1 MLPKNATFIL
11 ALQNTYLRAC
21 ITDENYYKL
30 TYDRMK
36 KIITLALLA
45 ASALGAGASTTHNF
59 RGVDYQVDTLFHNQ
73 VGPSTTQTS
82 LWLHNDDRVLRV
94 FYCTMD
100 MTDTYLSLGGV
111 CATDKVAGNET
122 ISGMAKRKSKPGNR
136 YFIGVN
142 GDFFYT
148 SGRNVRNVSVVG
160 TPVGST
166 VVEGEIY
173 KTRNGATN
181 YKQLIVDKAGNC
193 YIDPFTFGGTVTK
206 TDGTTAALGAVNDW
220 ASNASN
226 KITLYTPRY
235 YGSSSEVGTGTE
247 ILAKLAPGETFNAG
261 APFRL
266 VAVGEPSTAG
276 DMTIDSATFVIHGH
290 GTTASFVAGLK
301 DGDVVTVTPT
311 WTANGITVNPY
322 EVVSGNPKIL
332 AGGEVL
338 ESEGDRG
345 DASSNQPRAAIGFA
359 DGGKKVVFMV
369 VDGRSALSYGVRT
382 TLLADIMRYAG
393 ATDAMNMDGG
403 GSAVLYTSALGN
415 RNKPSDGTERAD
427 GNGFYVKYSC
437 PDDSTLASIRFI
449 DYKLETPKYGI
460 YTPHF
465 YGYNRYGVLID
476 PDVKGVRLSCPE
488 SIGFIKNDT
497 TFIGSGNGCQLLTAT
512 IGSISVQKLMTVDG
526 NVDSVLMANKS
537 VINDT
542 YRNYTV
548 EVNSY
553 IGGEATQIDPSALT
567 WSSSDQSVVGIDAN
581 TGVLRGVADGTATVT
596 GRVGSFSADMQVT
609 VQRPVA
615 RVMAVDPNPDAS
627 TWSTSQSGGKNG
639 TLAAAGDGLVYT
651 YTGAS
656 ARVPKITLTKQ
667 LVLWS
672 LPDTLRLRIN
682 PGDATVKSVTLSL
695 RAGSNK
701 VAYQTVTDTAL
712 TSNAE
717 NVIDLATSAW
727 TDATA
732 MSSYPIT
739 LNNIQLSMGSC
750 TTGQEYKVQLLGLE
764 TVYDAVPVSGIGS
777 VDSDARQAITINGTT
792 LLFGSAVDCVD
803 VYDVAGRLVA
813 SANGV
818 AQLSL
823 PTQGIYVVAVKTAGR
838 TVVAKVKL

>member
-1 MLPKNATFIL
+1 
-11 ALQNTYLRAC
+11 
-21 ITDENYYKL
+21 
-30 TYDRMK
+30 MK

-45 ASALGAGASTTHNF
+45 ASAFGAGASTTHTF
-59 RGVDYQVDTLFHNQ
+59 RGVDYQVDTLFYNQ
-73 VGPSTTQTS
+73 IGPSTTQTS

-100 MTDTYLSLGGV
+100 MTNSYLSLGGV

-122 ISGMAKRKSKPGNR
+122 ISGMAKRKSSPGNR

-173 KTRNGATN
+173 KARNGATN

-193 YIDPFTFGGTVTK
+193 YINPFTFGGTVTK
-206 TDGTTAALGAVNDW
+206 ADGTSAALGAVNDW

-247 ILAKLAPGETFNAG
+247 ILTKLAPGETYNAG

-266 VAVGEPSTAG
+266 VAVGNPSTAG
-276 DMTIDSATFVIHGH
+276 DMTIDSATFVLHGH
-290 GTTASFVAGLK
+290 GTTADFIAGLK
-301 DGDVVTVTPT
+301 DGDVVTVSPS
-311 WTANGITVNPY
+311 WTANGVTVNPY

-332 AGGEVL
+332 ADGEVL

-359 DGGKKVVFMV
+359 DGGKKVIFMV
-369 VDGRSALSYGVRT
+369 IDGRSALSYGVRT

-427 GNGFYVKYSC
+427 GNGFYAKYSC

-465 YGYNRYGVLID
+465 YGYNRYGVLIN

-488 SIGFIKNDT
+488 SLGFIKNDT
-497 TFIGSGNGCQLLTAT
+497 TFVGSGNGCQLLTAT
-512 IGSISVQKLMTVDG
+512 LGSISVQKPMTVDG

-542 YRNYTV
+542 YRDYTV

-553 IGGEATQIDPSALT
+553 IGAESTPIDPSALT
-567 WSSSDQSVVGIDAN
+567 WSSSDQSVVNIDAN
-581 TGVLRGVADGTATVT
+581 TGVLRGVTDGTATIT
-596 GRVGSFSADMQVT
+596 GRVGTFSADMQVT
-609 VQRPVA
+609 VQRPKA
-615 RVMAVDPNPDAS
+615 RVMAADPNPDVA

-639 TLAAAGDGLVYT
+639 ALTAAGDGLVYS

-667 LVLWS
+667 VVLWS

-682 PGDATVKSVTLSL
+682 PGDAVVKSVTLSL
-695 RAGSNK
+695 RAGAGK
-701 VAYQTVTDTAL
+701 VTYKTITDTAL
-712 TSNAE
+712 TANAE
-717 NVIDLATSAW
+717 NVIDLATSGW
-727 TDATA
+727 TDASD

-739 LNNIQLSMGSC
+739 LNNIQLSMGTS
-750 TTGQEYKVQLLGLE
+750 TTGKEYKVQILGIE
-764 TVYDAVPVSGIGS
+764 TVYDAVPVSGIAIVDADKAAS
-777 VDSDARQAITINGTT
+777 VAVSGTT
-792 LLFGSAVDCVD
+792 LNFSTVVDCVD

-813 SANGV
+813 SASGV
-818 AQLSL
+818 TTLNL
-823 PTQGIYVVAVKTAGR
+823 PAGGVYMVTTKVNGR
-838 TVVAKVKL
+838 TTVAKVKI